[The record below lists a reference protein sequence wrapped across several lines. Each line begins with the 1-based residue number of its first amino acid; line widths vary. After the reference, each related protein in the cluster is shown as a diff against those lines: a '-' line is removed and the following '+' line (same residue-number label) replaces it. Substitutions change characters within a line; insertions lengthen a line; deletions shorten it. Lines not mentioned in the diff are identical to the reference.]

1 MGLYINKRE
10 HPNVFENKQT
20 LNAPNQSYSRQ
31 DFLTEL
37 IKEQEIANAAL
48 RKTLRELQIRTLKQ
62 EESQTSHWND
72 IGSQLND
79 LQKSSQSHQEMM
91 RMQEKFQEEI
101 ADKLNRQTVF
111 QKEVTEKLNSQEE
124 FQNQISAKMNKQ
136 EEFQEDVLKRL
147 DYQEALTEKIS
158 RQLNFIRSILFE
170 RTNYLASKIEDGY
183 KLTSSYVYKLM
194 TGSDKPLTFFLMNQ
208 NNDERP
214 KLTDKP

>member
-1 MGLYINKRE
+1 MSLYINKRE

-20 LNAPNQSYSRQ
+20 IKAPNQSYSRQ

-37 IKEQEIANAAL
+37 IKEQEKANAAL
-48 RKTLRELQIRTLKQ
+48 RKTLRELQIQTIKQ

-72 IGSQLND
+72 IGSQLID

-101 ADKLNRQTVF
+101 ADKLNRLAVF
-111 QKEVTEKLNSQEE
+111 QKEVTEKLNSQED

-147 DYQEALTEKIS
+147 DHQEALTEKIS

-208 NNDERP
+208 HHDEHT
-214 KLTDKP
+214 KQTDKS